1 MSRNDAEAL
10 ALSCLKTMGLTDIAV
25 KRTSALSDEERF
37 GAMILRAVMVQGNAV
52 VIDRPFKIMPE
63 LEDCRFIGNVL
74 KSVDDFLH
82 EGRIFDY
89 IWNQDRYEEGW
100 A

>member
-1 MSRNDAEAL
+1 MSDL
-10 ALSCLKTMGLTDIAV
+10 LGCGLSFKKLYA
-25 KRTSALSDEERF
+25 
-37 GAMILRAVMVQGNAV
+37 
-52 VIDRPFKIMPE
+52 FKIMPE